1 MKTSSKIIL
10 ENIKINK
17 ELRINVATINDRTI
31 NDSFNRINHLIDDI
45 NNSKMNE
52 QEKIYSL
59 EELIK
64 ELIDF
69 SNASFFLLYSK
80 DQERLREKER
90 VKRYKSFLD
99 IKKEVEDEIPEPSDD
114 EEPKL
119 TPQQQKIINKLK
131 L

>member
-17 ELRINVATINDRTI
+17 ELRINVSTINDRTI

-59 EELIK
+59 EQLIK

-69 SNASFFLLYSK
+69 SNTSFFLLYSK

>member
-17 ELRINVATINDRTI
+17 ELRINVASINDRTI
-31 NDSFNRINHLIDDI
+31 NDSFNRINYLIDDI

-52 QEKIYSL
+52 QEKIYYL
-59 EELIK
+59 EQLIK

-69 SNASFFLLYSK
+69 SNTSFFLLYSK

>member
-1 MKTSSKIIL
+1 MQ
-10 ENIKINK
+10 KIN
-17 ELRINVATINDRTI
+17 
-31 NDSFNRINHLIDDI
+31 F
-45 NNSKMNE
+45 
-52 QEKIYSL
+52 SL
-59 EELIK
+59 LK
-64 ELIDF
+64 QQGKPYK
-69 SNASFFLLYSK
+69 FFLLYSK

>member
-17 ELRINVATINDRTI
+17 ELRINVASINDRTI
-31 NDSFNRINHLIDDI
+31 NDSFNRINYLIDDI

-52 QEKIYSL
+52 QEKIYYL
-59 EELIK
+59 EQLIK

-69 SNASFFLLYSK
+69 SNTSFLLLYSK

-99 IKKEVEDEIPEPSDD
+99 IKKEVEDGIPEPGDD

>member
-17 ELRINVATINDRTI
+17 ELRINVASINDRTI
-31 NDSFNRINHLIDDI
+31 NDSFNRINYLIDDI

-52 QEKIYSL
+52 QEKIYYL
-59 EELIK
+59 EQLIK

-69 SNASFFLLYSK
+69 SNTSFLLLYSK

-99 IKKEVEDEIPEPSDD
+99 IKKEVEDEIPEPGDD

>member
-52 QEKIYSL
+52 QEKIYYL
-59 EELIK
+59 EQLIK

-69 SNASFFLLYSK
+69 SNTSFFLLYSK

>member
-17 ELRINVATINDRTI
+17 ELRINVASINDRTI

-59 EELIK
+59 EQLIK

-69 SNASFFLLYSK
+69 SNTSFFLLYSK

-99 IKKEVEDEIPEPSDD
+99 IKKEVEDEIPEPGDD

>member
-31 NDSFNRINHLIDDI
+31 NDSFNRINYLIDDI

-52 QEKIYSL
+52 QEKIYYL
-59 EELIK
+59 EQLIK

-69 SNASFFLLYSK
+69 SNTSFLLLYSK

-99 IKKEVEDEIPEPSDD
+99 IKKEVEDEIPEPGDD

>member
-17 ELRINVATINDRTI
+17 ELRVNVATINDRTI

-52 QEKIYSL
+52 QEKIYYL
-59 EELIK
+59 EQLIR

-69 SNASFFLLYSK
+69 SNTSFFLLYSK

>member
-59 EELIK
+59 EQLIK

>member
-31 NDSFNRINHLIDDI
+31 NDSFNRINVLIDDI

>member
-52 QEKIYSL
+52 QEKIYYL
-59 EELIK
+59 EQLIK

-69 SNASFFLLYSK
+69 SNTSFFLLYSK

-99 IKKEVEDEIPEPSDD
+99 IKKEVEDEIPKPSDD